1 MPDQPL
7 TQFRATRAW
16 AKQRIRELAAD
27 TANVRWGQH
36 ARERM
41 VERGIT
47 DTDVLKV
54 LRAGYVETDP
64 VRSDIGDGWKVKV
77 VKPHAAGREIG
88 VVTLILDRGFL
99 RLVTI
104 EWEDCQ

>member
-1 MPDQPL
+1 MPNQPL
-7 TQFRATRAW
+7 TEFRATRAW
-16 AKQRIRELAAD
+16 ARERIRELAAD

-41 VERGIT
+41 VERSIT
-47 DTDVLKV
+47 DMDVLKV
-54 LRAGYVETDP
+54 LRNGHIETDP
-64 VRSDIGDGWKVKV
+64 VRSDKGDGWKVKV
-77 VKPHAAGREIG
+77 VKTHSAGREIG
-88 VVTLILDRGFL
+88 VVTVILDRGFL